1 MSWYNSGKFKFY
13 KDSVRF
19 WNSGGEPT
27 VITTNFKVPDKI
39 LQEFVHIAKKIIQ
52 PIQKILATLRYVEKI
67 SAISLVNLSPP
78 SHSRTR
84 PSLKIRNSIRDKY
97 IA

>member
-39 LQEFVHIAKKIIQ
+39 LQEFVHIAKKNYSTNTKDPGHID
-52 PIQKILATLRYVEKI
+52 RRRKI
-67 SAISLVNLSPP
+67 SAISLVNSLTPTPSTPP
-78 SHSRTR
+78 LLTCTHVQQFDS
-84 PSLKIRNSIRDKY
+84 
-97 IA
+97 

>member
-1 MSWYNSGKFKFY
+1 MLHTLFSLASY
-13 KDSVRF
+13 SVLQRF
-19 WNSGGEPT
+19 RLLLEFI
-27 VITTNFKVPDKI
+27 VITTNFKVPGKN
-39 LQEFVHIAKKIIQ
+39 LLEFVHIAKKNYSTNTKDPGHIDRRR
-52 PIQKILATLRYVEKI
+52 KIT
-67 SAISLVNLSPP
+67 AISLVNLSPP